1 MMTYKKFLFAQLVKN
16 KLTYVPLVL
25 LLLACLGT
33 LFLNHQAS
41 QANNLGAQIRQNQR
55 TNAQAI
61 EENKVRLE
69 SLDPESE
76 EYLYVSKSIEDGQAI
91 IASDEEFLKAFTA
104 GQWDQVYDRQLDYL
118 SSAKAS
124 LEAHS
129 PEKDVLDALD
139 REIAHYTAL
148 SKIDLPFE
156 DTHFPH
162 TAFQFLPSLFT
173 YIFPALLPVGIAF
186 VLTNVYGG
194 AYAGKLDKYRML
206 PLFRGQRMVQ
216 ELAVGFVFSL
226 LLFALVSITSV
237 LVAGLVF
244 GFGSLRYPTL
254 SYSLNSFQLS
264 FVSIGSVLLPT
275 LLLQVLSLVF
285 ISSLVYLISLV
296 TKNRMTALFLSTI
309 SLFSMVWLP
318 SLLNPLFKIAHLLP
332 TTYMRSF
339 EIATGVFQKSIEN
352 HTLSWGMGI
361 PVILAWTGLVIGLSY
376 VFLGRTDKI

>member
-1 MMTYKKFLFAQLVKN
+1 MTYKKFLFAQLVKN

-41 QANNLGAQIRQNQR
+41 QANNLGAQIRQNQL

-61 EENKVRLE
+61 EENKARLE

-76 EYLYVSKSIEDGQAI
+76 EYVYISKSIEDGQAI

-104 GQWDQVYDRQLDYL
+104 GQWDQDDRQLDYL

-139 REIAHYTAL
+139 REIAYYTAL

-226 LLFALVSITSV
+226 LLFGLVS
-237 LVAGLVF
+237 LVSFLAAGLVF
-244 GFGSLRYPTL
+244 GFGSLHYPTL

-296 TKNRMTALFLSTI
+296 TKNRMTALFLSTV

-361 PVILAWTGLVIGLSY
+361 PVILVWAGLIIGLSY
-376 VFLGRTDKI
+376 VFLGRTDKT

>member
-1 MMTYKKFLFAQLVKN
+1 MTYKKFLFAQLVKN

-33 LFLNHQAS
+33 LFLNHQTS

-61 EENKVRLE
+61 EENKARLE
-69 SLDPESE
+69 NLDPESE
-76 EYLYVSKSIEDGQAI
+76 EYVYISKSIEDGQAI

-104 GQWDQVYDRQLDYL
+104 GRWDQVYDFQLEYL

-129 PEKDVLDALD
+129 PEKDVLEALD
-139 REIAHYTAL
+139 REIAYYTAL
-148 SKIDLPFE
+148 SEIDLPFE

-162 TAFQFLPSLFT
+162 TAFQFLPALFT

-206 PLFRGQRMVQ
+206 PLSRGQRLVQ
-216 ELAVGFVFSL
+216 ELGVGFGFSL
-226 LLFALVSITSV
+226 LLFGLVS
-237 LVAGLVF
+237 LVSFLAAGLVF
-244 GFGSLRYPTL
+244 GFGSLQYPTL
-254 SYSLNSFQLS
+254 AYSLDHFQLS
-264 FVSIGSVLLPT
+264 FVTIGSVLLPS
-275 LLLQVLSLVF
+275 LLLQILSLVF

-296 TKNRMTALFLSTI
+296 TKNRMTALFLSTV
-309 SLFSMVWLP
+309 SLFALVWLP

-339 EIATGVFQKSIEN
+339 EITTGVFQKGIEN
-352 HTLSWGMGI
+352 HVLSWELGV
-361 PVILAWTGLVIGLSY
+361 PVILVWTALVIGLSY
-376 VFLGRTDKI
+376 VFLGRVSKM

>member
-41 QANNLGAQIRQNQR
+41 QANNLGAQIRQNQL

-61 EENKVRLE
+61 EENKARLE
-69 SLDPESE
+69 SLEPESE

-139 REIAHYTAL
+139 REIAYYTAL
-148 SKIDLPFE
+148 SKVDLPFE
-156 DTHFPH
+156 DTHFPY

-226 LLFALVSITSV
+226 LLFALVSLTSF
-237 LVAGLVF
+237 LVSGLVF
-244 GFGSLRYPTL
+244 GFGSLQYPTL
-254 SYSLNSFQLS
+254 AYSLNSFQLS

-296 TKNRMTALFLSTI
+296 TKNRMTALFLSTV

-361 PVILAWTGLVIGLSY
+361 PVILVWTGLIIGLSY
-376 VFLGRTDKI
+376 VFLGRVSKM

>member
-1 MMTYKKFLFAQLVKN
+1 MTYKKFLFAQLVKN

-41 QANNLGAQIRQNQR
+41 QANNLGAQIRQNQL

-61 EENKVRLE
+61 EENKARLE

-76 EYLYVSKSIEDGQAI
+76 EYVYISKSIEDGQAI

-104 GQWDQVYDRQLDYL
+104 GRWDQVYDFQLDYL

-129 PEKDVLDALD
+129 PEKDVLEALD
-139 REIAHYTAL
+139 REIAYYTAL
-148 SKIDLPFE
+148 SEIDLPFE

-194 AYAGKLDKYRML
+194 AYADKLDKYRML
-206 PLFRGQRMVQ
+206 PLSRGQRLVQ
-216 ELAVGFVFSL
+216 ELGVGFGFSF
-226 LLFALVSITSV
+226 LLFGLVS
-237 LVAGLVF
+237 LVSFLAAGLAF
-244 GFGSLRYPTL
+244 GFGSLQYPTL
-254 SYSLNSFQLS
+254 SYSLDHFQLS
-264 FVSIGSVLLPT
+264 FVTIGSVLLPS
-275 LLLQVLSLVF
+275 LLLQILSLVF
-285 ISSLVYLISLV
+285 VSSLVYLISLV
-296 TKNRMTALFLSTI
+296 TKNRMTALFLSTV
-309 SLFSMVWLP
+309 SLFAMVWLP

-339 EIATGVFQKSIEN
+339 EITTGVFQKGIEN
-352 HTLSWGMGI
+352 HVLSWGLGV
-361 PVILAWTGLVIGLSY
+361 PVILVWTALVIGLSY
-376 VFLGRTDKI
+376 VFLGRVSKM

>member
-1 MMTYKKFLFAQLVKN
+1 MTYKKFLFAQLVKN

-41 QANNLGAQIRQNQR
+41 QANNLGTQIRQNQL

-61 EENKVRLE
+61 EENKARLE

-76 EYLYVSKSIEDGQAI
+76 EYVYISKSIEDGQAI

-104 GQWDQVYDRQLDYL
+104 GQWDQVYNRQLDYL

-129 PEKDVLDALD
+129 PEKDVLEALD
-139 REIAHYTAL
+139 REIAYYTAL

-206 PLFRGQRMVQ
+206 PLSRGQRMVQ
-216 ELAVGFVFSL
+216 ELGVGFVFSL
-226 LLFALVSITSV
+226 LLFSLVS
-237 LVAGLVF
+237 LVSFLAAGLAF
-244 GFGSLRYPTL
+244 GFGSLQYPTL
-254 SYSLNSFQLS
+254 AYSLDHFQLS
-264 FVSIGSVLLPT
+264 FVTIGSVLLPS
-275 LLLQVLSLVF
+275 LLLQILSLVF

-296 TKNRMTALFLSTI
+296 TKNRMTALFMSAV
-309 SLFSMVWLP
+309 SLFALVWLP
-318 SLLNPLFKIAHLLP
+318 SLLNPLFKMAHLLP

-339 EIATGVFQKSIEN
+339 EITTGVFQKGIDN
-352 HTLSWGMGI
+352 HVLSWGLGV
-361 PVILAWTGLVIGLSY
+361 PVIFVWTALVIGLSY
-376 VFLGRTDKI
+376 VFLGRVSKM

>member
-1 MMTYKKFLFAQLVKN
+1 MTYKKFLFAQLVKN

-41 QANNLGAQIRQNQR
+41 QANNLGAQIRQNQL

-61 EENKVRLE
+61 EENKARLE
-69 SLDPESE
+69 SLDPETE
-76 EYLYVSKSIEDGQAI
+76 EYVYISKSIEDGQAI

-104 GQWDQVYDRQLDYL
+104 GRWDQVYDFQLDYL

-129 PEKDVLDALD
+129 PEKDVLEALD
-139 REIAHYTAL
+139 REIAYYTAL
-148 SKIDLPFE
+148 SEIDLPFE

-194 AYAGKLDKYRML
+194 AYADKLDKYRML
-206 PLFRGQRMVQ
+206 PLSRGQRLVQ
-216 ELAVGFVFSL
+216 ELGVGFGFSF
-226 LLFALVSITSV
+226 LLFGLVS
-237 LVAGLVF
+237 LVSFLAAGLAF
-244 GFGSLRYPTL
+244 GFGSLQYPTL
-254 SYSLNSFQLS
+254 SYSLDHFQLS
-264 FVSIGSVLLPT
+264 FVTIGSVLLPS
-275 LLLQVLSLVF
+275 LLLQILSLVF
-285 ISSLVYLISLV
+285 VSSLVYLISLV
-296 TKNRMTALFLSTI
+296 TKNRMTALFLSTV
-309 SLFSMVWLP
+309 SLFAMVWLP

-339 EIATGVFQKSIEN
+339 EITTGVFQKGIEN
-352 HTLSWGMGI
+352 HVLSWGLGV
-361 PVILAWTGLVIGLSY
+361 PVILVWTALVIGLAY
-376 VFLGRTDKI
+376 VFLGRVSKM

>member
-1 MMTYKKFLFAQLVKN
+1 MTYKKFLFAQLVKN

-25 LLLACLGT
+25 VLLACLGT
-33 LFLNHQAS
+33 LFLNHQTS
-41 QANNLGAQIRQNQR
+41 QANNLGAQIRQNQL

-61 EENKVRLE
+61 EENKARLE
-69 SLDPESE
+69 NLDPESE
-76 EYLYVSKSIEDGQAI
+76 EYVYISKSIEDGQAI

-104 GQWDQVYDRQLDYL
+104 GQWDQVYDFQLDYL

-129 PEKDVLDALD
+129 PEKDVLEALD
-139 REIAHYTAL
+139 REIAYYTAL
-148 SKIDLPFE
+148 SEIDLPFE

-206 PLFRGQRMVQ
+206 PLSRGQRLVQ
-216 ELAVGFVFSL
+216 ELGVGFGFSL
-226 LLFALVSITSV
+226 LLFGLVS
-237 LVAGLVF
+237 LVSFLAAGLVF
-244 GFGSLRYPTL
+244 GFGSLQYPTL
-254 SYSLNSFQLS
+254 AYSLDHFQLS
-264 FVSIGSVLLPT
+264 FVTIGSVLLPS
-275 LLLQVLSLVF
+275 LLLQILSLVF

-296 TKNRMTALFLSTI
+296 TKNRMTALFLSTV
-309 SLFSMVWLP
+309 SLFALVWLP

-339 EIATGVFQKSIEN
+339 EITTGVFQKGIEN
-352 HTLSWGMGI
+352 HVLSWGLGV
-361 PVILAWTGLVIGLSY
+361 PVILVWTALVIGLSY
-376 VFLGRTDKI
+376 VFLGRVSKM

>member
-1 MMTYKKFLFAQLVKN
+1 MTYKKFLFAQLVKN

-41 QANNLGAQIRQNQR
+41 QANNLGAQIRQNQL

-61 EENKVRLE
+61 EENKARLE
-69 SLDPESE
+69 SLDPETE
-76 EYLYVSKSIEDGQAI
+76 EYVYISKSIEDDQAI

-104 GQWDQVYDRQLDYL
+104 GRWDQVYDFQLEYL

-129 PEKDVLDALD
+129 PEKDVLEALD
-139 REIAHYTAL
+139 REIAYYTAL
-148 SKIDLPFE
+148 SEIDLPFE

-173 YIFPALLPVGIAF
+173 YIFPALFPVGIAF

-206 PLFRGQRMVQ
+206 PLSRGQRLVQ
-216 ELAVGFVFSL
+216 ELAVGFGFSL
-226 LLFALVSITSV
+226 LLFGLVS
-237 LVAGLVF
+237 LVSFLAAGLAF
-244 GFGSLRYPTL
+244 GFGSLQYPTL
-254 SYSLNSFQLS
+254 SYSLDHFQLS
-264 FVSIGSVLLPT
+264 FVTIGSVLLPS
-275 LLLQVLSLVF
+275 LFLQILSLVF

-296 TKNRMTALFLSTI
+296 TKNRMTALFLSTV
-309 SLFSMVWLP
+309 SLFALVWLP
-318 SLLNPLFKIAHLLP
+318 SLLNPLFKMAHLLP

-339 EIATGVFQKSIEN
+339 EITTGVFQKGIEN
-352 HTLSWGMGI
+352 HVLSWGLGV
-361 PVILAWTGLVIGLSY
+361 PVILVWTALVIGLSY
-376 VFLGRTDKI
+376 LFLGRVRKM

>member
-1 MMTYKKFLFAQLVKN
+1 MTYKKFLFAQLVKN

-41 QANNLGAQIRQNQR
+41 QANNLGAQIRQNQL

-61 EENKVRLE
+61 EENKARLE
-69 SLDPESE
+69 SLDPETE
-76 EYLYVSKSIEDGQAI
+76 EYVYISKSIEDGQAI

-104 GQWDQVYDRQLDYL
+104 GRWDQVYDFQLDYL

-129 PEKDVLDALD
+129 PEKDVLEALD
-139 REIAHYTAL
+139 REIAYYTAL
-148 SKIDLPFE
+148 SEIDLPFE

-186 VLTNVYGG
+186 VLTNLYGG

-206 PLFRGQRMVQ
+206 PLSRGQRLMQ
-216 ELAVGFVFSL
+216 ELGVGFGFSF
-226 LLFALVSITSV
+226 LLFGLVS
-237 LVAGLVF
+237 LVSFLAAGLAF
-244 GFGSLRYPTL
+244 GFGSLQYPTL
-254 SYSLNSFQLS
+254 SYSLDHFQLS
-264 FVSIGSVLLPT
+264 FVTIGSVLLPS
-275 LLLQVLSLVF
+275 LLLQILSLVF

-296 TKNRMTALFLSTI
+296 TKNRMTALFLSTV
-309 SLFSMVWLP
+309 SLFALVWLP
-318 SLLNPLFKIAHLLP
+318 SLLNPLFKMAHLLP

-339 EIATGVFQKSIEN
+339 EITTGVFQKGIEN
-352 HTLSWGMGI
+352 HVLSWGLGV
-361 PVILAWTGLVIGLSY
+361 PVILVWTALVIGLSY
-376 VFLGRTDKI
+376 VFLGRVSKM

>member
-1 MMTYKKFLFAQLVKN
+1 MTYKKFLFAQLVKN

-33 LFLNHQAS
+33 LFLNHQTS
-41 QANNLGAQIRQNQR
+41 QANNLGAQIRQNQL

-61 EENKVRLE
+61 EENKARLE
-69 SLDPESE
+69 SLDPETE
-76 EYLYVSKSIEDGQAI
+76 EYVYISKSIEDGQAI

-104 GQWDQVYDRQLDYL
+104 GRWDQVYDFQLEYL

-129 PEKDVLDALD
+129 PEKDVLEALD
-139 REIAHYTAL
+139 REIAYYTAL
-148 SKIDLPFE
+148 SEIDLPFE

-206 PLFRGQRMVQ
+206 PLSRGQRMVQ
-216 ELAVGFVFSL
+216 ELGVGFGFSL
-226 LLFALVSITSV
+226 LLFGLVS
-237 LVAGLVF
+237 LVSFLAAGLAF
-244 GFGSLRYPTL
+244 GFGSLQYPTL
-254 SYSLNSFQLS
+254 SYSLDHFQLS
-264 FVSIGSVLLPT
+264 FVTIGSVLLPS
-275 LLLQVLSLVF
+275 LLLQILSLVF

-296 TKNRMTALFLSTI
+296 TKNRMTALFLSTV
-309 SLFSMVWLP
+309 SLFALVWLP
-318 SLLNPLFKIAHLLP
+318 SLLNPLFKMAHLLP

-339 EIATGVFQKSIEN
+339 EITTGVFQKGIEN
-352 HTLSWGMGI
+352 HVLSWGLGV
-361 PVILAWTGLVIGLSY
+361 PVILVWTALVIGLSY
-376 VFLGRTDKI
+376 VFLGRVSKM